1 MLALIQTL
9 IWGAALILLGMWSLL
24 AWSLQ
29 ALFTLGSSQAVETA
43 LREWLTPL
51 AFMENW
57 VPLIMS
63 AVQSMSQFL
72 ATTGDWIP
80 TLIWV
85 IWGLGV
91 IGVLVWGVWWLFGGF
106 AKCGIYKLYKPC
118 LLILDNR
125 KP

>member
-29 ALFTLGSSQAVETA
+29 ALFTLGSSQAVETV

-63 AVQSMSQFL
+63 AVQAMSQFL

-91 IGVLVWGVWWLFGGF
+91 IVVLVPAIVGSMVAVWGV
-106 AKCGIYKLYKPC
+106 
-118 LLILDNR
+118 R
-125 KP
+125 KMRHIQALQALPADPRQ